1 MAKKADDKGA
11 ADLLTAANIAKE
23 LGVSDG
29 KVKKAIAEL
38 KLAPDAKKGVCSY
51 YGPAAVKKIATAVK

>member
-1 MAKKADDKGA
+1 MAKKAEASSGSEF
-11 ADLLTAANIAKE
+11 LSAANIAKE

-38 KLAPDAKKGVCSY
+38 KLAPDAKKGVCCL
-51 YGPAAVKKIATAVK
+51 YGPASMKKIAAALK